1 MPKKIK
7 INVEDHKLIDNNR
20 VCEDITQV
28 VLPDFEHPTTAVDN
42 VSGMA
47 MNLDVPNPSRF
58 NSSEIQVA
66 HNNGVNCEYLDMP
79 GKHSMEFRMARQTFD
94 TSKTDIK
101 HEGVKFRVTGLFKKV
116 TKGTVETGNPWGS
129 TCSYGIVRYEE
140 IVDGTQTFLV
150 DATGNKL
157 VVNGKSFTD
166 DISSL
171 LN

>member
-20 VCEDITQV
+20 VCEDVTQV
-28 VLPDFEHPTTAVDN
+28 VLPDFEHPTTSVEN

-58 NSSEIQVA
+58 NAAEISVA
-66 HNNGVNCEYLDMP
+66 HNNGVNCEYLQNP
-79 GKHSMEFRMARQTFD
+79 GKHAMEFRLARQTFD
-94 TSKTDIK
+94 TSATDIR
-101 HEGVKFRVTGLFKKV
+101 HEGVKFRVTALFKRV
-116 TKGTVETGNPWGS
+116 TKGTIETGNPWGS
-129 TCSYGIVRYEE
+129 TNVFGVVRYEE
-140 IVDGTQTFLV
+140 IVNGTQTFLV

-157 VVNGKSFTD
+157 VVNGRSFTD

-171 LN
+171 LD

>member
-1 MPKKIK
+1 MPKMIK

-20 VCEDITQV
+20 VCEDVTQV
-28 VLPDFEHPTTAVDN
+28 VLPSFEHPTTPVEN

-47 MNLDVPNPSRF
+47 MNMDVPNPSRF
-58 NSSEIQVA
+58 NATEISVA
-66 HNNGVNCEYLDMP
+66 HNNGVNCEYLSQP
-79 GKHSMEFRMARQTFD
+79 GKHVMEFRMARQTFN

-101 HEGVKFRVTGLFKKV
+101 HEGAKFRVTSLFKSV
-116 TKGTVETGNPWGS
+116 EKGTIETGNPWGS
-129 TCSYGIVRYEE
+129 TARYGLVRYEE
-140 IVDGTQTFLV
+140 IVNGKQTFLV

-171 LN
+171 LD

>member
-1 MPKKIK
+1 M
-7 INVEDHKLIDNNR
+7 
-20 VCEDITQV
+20 
-28 VLPDFEHPTTAVDN
+28 VLPSFEHPTTSVEN

-58 NSSEIQVA
+58 NASEISVA

-79 GKHSMEFRMARQTFD
+79 GKHTMEFRLARQTFD
-94 TSKTDIK
+94 SNKTDIK
-101 HEGVKFRVTGLFKKV
+101 HEGVKYRATVLFKSV
-116 TKGTVETGNPWGS
+116 EKGTIETGNPWGS
-129 TCSYGIVRYEE
+129 TVKYSVVRYEE
-140 IVDGTQTFLV
+140 IVDGKQTFLV

>member
-1 MPKKIK
+1 MPKMIK

-20 VCEDITQV
+20 VAEDITQV
-28 VLPDFEHPTTAVDN
+28 VLPSFEHPTTSVEN

-58 NSSEIQVA
+58 NAAEISVA

-79 GKHSMEFRMARQTFD
+79 GKHVMEFRLARQTFN
-94 TSKTDIK
+94 TSKTDIN
-101 HEGVKFRVTGLFKKV
+101 HESVKYRATVLFKGV
-116 TKGTVETGNPWGS
+116 EKGTIETGNPWGS
-129 TCSYGIVRYEE
+129 TVKYGIVRYEE
-140 IVDGTQTFLV
+140 IVNGKQTFLV

-157 VVNGKSFTD
+157 VVNGKSYTD

>member
-7 INVEDHKLIDNNR
+7 INVEDHKLIDNGR
-20 VCEDITQV
+20 TCEDITSV
-28 VLPDFEHPTTAVDN
+28 VLPTFEHPTTAVEN

-47 MNLDVPNPSRF
+47 MNLNVPNPSRF
-58 NSSEIQVA
+58 NASELSVA
-66 HNNGVNCEYLDMP
+66 HNNGVNCEHLSDP
-79 GKHSMEFRMARQTFD
+79 GKHNLEFRLARQTYD

-101 HEGVKFRVTGLFKKV
+101 HEGVKFRVRGLFLSV
-116 TKGTVETGNPWGS
+116 EKGTIQTGNPWGS
-129 TCSYGIVRYEE
+129 TDKYGIDRYEE
-140 IVDGTQTFLV
+140 IVDGKQTFLV

>member
-7 INVEDHKLIDNNR
+7 INVEDHKLIDNKR
-20 VCEDITQV
+20 TCEDVTQV
-28 VLPDFEHPTTAVDN
+28 VLPSFEHPTTAVEN

-58 NSSEIQVA
+58 NSAEMSIA

-79 GKHSMEFRMARQTFD
+79 GKHESEFRMARQTFD

-101 HEGVKFRVTGLFKKV
+101 HEGVKFRTVSLFKRV
-116 TKGTVETGNPWGS
+116 EKGTIETGNPWGS
-129 TCSYGIVRYEE
+129 TCVYGIVRYEE
-140 IVDGTQTFLV
+140 IVDGKQTFLV